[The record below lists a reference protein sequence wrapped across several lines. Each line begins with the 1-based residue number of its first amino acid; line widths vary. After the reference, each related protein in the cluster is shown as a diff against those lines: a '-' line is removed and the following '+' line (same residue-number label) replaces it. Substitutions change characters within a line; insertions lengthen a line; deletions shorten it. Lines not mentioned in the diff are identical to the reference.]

1 MAWAKVHTS
10 SAWISHASTSA
21 CERGASRRRAFR
33 RTGAGRPWPR
43 AVRAPRWR
51 QGRASRSRP
60 WAGFPLSGATRPR
73 WWRSRCRQRRATPSR
88 GLPRTRSAM
97 FKAMR
102 EDIRTVL
109 ERDPAARSA
118 FEVVLCYPG
127 VHAIWV
133 HRISHA
139 LWGAGWTTTAR
150 WLSHLGRFLTG
161 IEIHPAAKLGPGLF
175 IDHGMGVVIG
185 ETAEVGRNVSLLQ
198 GVTLGGTSNKR
209 EKRHPTL
216 ADNVVVGAGAKII
229 GAFTIGAGSRIGA
242 GSVVVREV
250 PENSVVVGVPGRV
263 TFRDGARVGGIDLNQ
278 TDLPDPLARTLEQMV
293 DRIHLLEDEIQSLKK
308 QLKEAPGT

>member
-1 MAWAKVHTS
+1 MLTDL
-10 SAWISHASTSA
+10 
-21 CERGASRRRAFR
+21 RRDI
-33 RTGAGRPWPR
+33 R
-43 AVRAPRWR
+43 AVR
-51 QGRASRSRP
+51 
-60 WAGFPLSGATRPR
+60 
-73 WWRSRCRQRRATPSR
+73 
-88 GLPRTRSAM
+88 
-97 FKAMR
+97 
-102 EDIRTVL
+102 
-109 ERDPAARSA
+109 ERDPAARSTL
-118 FEVVLCYPG
+118 EILLCYPG
-127 VHAIWV
+127 VHALAF
-133 HRISHA
+133 HRLAHA
-139 LWGAGWTTTAR
+139 MWRHGWTIPA
-150 WLSHLGRFLTG
+150 RFLSQVSRFVTG

-293 DRIHLLEDEIQSLKK
+293 ERIHTLEEEIESLKK
-308 QLKEAPGT
+308 QLKEASGT